1 MSLKQS
7 PSEKSTNRSS
17 GSTNEPRLQP
27 ADQVDVE
34 SWVELGIDGRDVE
47 PQHTEMGVD
56 TTLDC
61 SEVHVSALHNEGAA
75 SAGPVPSQ
83 CTNPSPE
90 KRSVWSRL
98 KDNVMNA
105 MDSASK
111 KCKVNLLALFDS
123 KR

>member
-1 MSLKQS
+1 MSSKQS

-27 ADQVDVE
+27 ADQVNVE
-34 SWVELGIDGRDVE
+34 SWVELGIDGREVE
-47 PQHTEMGVD
+47 PRHREMGVD
-56 TTLDC
+56 TTLD
-61 SEVHVSALHNEGAA
+61 SSKVYVSALRAA
-75 SAGPVPSQ
+75 RAGPVPSQ

-98 KDNVMNA
+98 MNA